1 MLISDEMTTIPLKKG
16 TRDLLKEVG
25 KKTETYDDLI
35 LRLIDVLKK
44 KDAESK

>member
-1 MLISDEMTTIPLKKG
+1 MPINDEMTTIPLKKG

-25 KKTETYDDLI
+25 KKNETYDDLI

-44 KDAESK
+44 QDGTTK

>member
-25 KKTETYDDLI
+25 KKNETYDDLI

-44 KDAESK
+44 QDGTTK